1 MKENKLKNTI
11 EEINLDYKKEK
22 TKIIL
27 LNVFCIALV
36 LAFVLLVNHSLMII
50 ALSFFLIALLNYFL
64 INQYDAKR
72 RNLIKNRND
81 QFIQAINYFQ
91 IYLKN
96 KYNVYQSFY
105 KLKEYVSPWMQNK
118 IDQLLL
124 EIDKDKSIQPFIKF
138 ANHFTLKIA
147 SNIMIS
153 IYQMVDEGFSSEQL
167 NHFTILFSQTSQNMK
182 LEKRKNKEKS
192 FDFALTLPTI
202 SAGIITMILA
212 LTIISVMGEMINVL

>member
-11 EEINLDYKKEK
+11 EEINLDYKKER
-22 TKIIL
+22 TKIVLINLLFIGLISAFIL
-27 LNVFCIALV
+27 F
-36 LAFVLLVNHSLMII
+36 VNHSLITI
-50 ALSFFLIALLNYFL
+50 ALSFFLLALLNYIL

-72 RNLIKNRND
+72 RNLIKSRND

-118 IDQLLL
+118 IDQLLS

-138 ANHFTLKIA
+138 ANNFTLKIA

-153 IYQMVDEGFSSEQL
+153 IYQMVDEGFNSEQL

-182 LEKRKNKEKS
+182 VERRKNKEKS

-202 SAGIITMILA
+202 SAGVITMILA